1 MDNSN
6 LSIFSY
12 NGNDITFNSGDG
24 IMVNATEMA
33 KPFGKRTNDWLSN
46 QQTEELISTASSV
59 TGIPATELVKIVQG
73 GDPKQQGTWLH
84 EDLALIFAQW
94 LSPKFYLWCNDR
106 IKELLRKGYVL
117 ANPNSME
124 YINEVVN
131 LKVEKCQLTEKI
143 ASLNG
148 TIAGL
153 NGEIAELKSTIG
165 DLHEKEQE
173 RRIKLLEST
182 TQIFA
187 DNKLLQEQLAEK
199 DSYLKNFFSRTHGV
213 QVNYSY
219 LLEIKRCAKDIR
231 AMLNNISTMLDF
243 PDPELPNLK
252 RNNN

>member
-1 MDNSN
+1 MDTNA
-6 LSIFSY
+6 LSVFSY

-33 KPFGKRTNDWLSN
+33 KPFGKLTKDWLN
-46 QQTEELISTASSV
+46 NKQTEELISSLSSKR
-59 TGIPATELVKIVQG
+59 GIPPFELVKVTQG
-73 GDPKQQGTWLH
+73 SPENGGGTWLH

-94 LSPKFYLWCNDR
+94 LSPDFYIWCNDR

-131 LKVEKCQLTEKI
+131 LKMEKCHLTEKI

-148 TIAGL
+148 TIA
-153 NGEIAELKSTIG
+153 ELKSTIG
-165 DLHEKEQE
+165 DLQEKEQE

-252 RNNN
+252 NQKN